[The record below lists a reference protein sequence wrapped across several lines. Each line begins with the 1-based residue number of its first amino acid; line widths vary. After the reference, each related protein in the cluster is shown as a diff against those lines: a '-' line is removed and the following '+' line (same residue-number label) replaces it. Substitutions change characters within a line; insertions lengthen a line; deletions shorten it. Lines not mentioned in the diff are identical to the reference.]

1 MTKRQEEFFEKFLEM
16 GIVPIFDEITTTT
29 LEKVQQCF
37 IHFFLRKMTNITVLI
52 SSNGGNTDVAL
63 EIFDILKLYPGLKT
77 GIVIGKARSA
87 ASIILQACDRRLATP
102 NSLILIH
109 NGTKTFQNDCLY
121 DNKMLAV
128 FIERTKKFKDRELK
142 ILTDR
147 TKKPEQE
154 IMDMN
159 MEEKSLLP
167 EEALEFGLID
177 GVFTGQLPFDLP
189 KDFTSTQK
197 DE

>member
-16 GIVPIFDEITTTT
+16 GIVPIFNEITTST

-37 IHFFLRKMTNITVLI
+37 THFFLRKMTNITVLI

-77 GIVIGKARSA
+77 GIVVGKARSA
-87 ASIILQACDRRLATP
+87 AAIILQACDKRLVTP
-102 NSLILIH
+102 NSQILIH
-109 NGTKTFQNDCLY
+109 NGTAIFPNDCLY
-121 DNKMLAV
+121 DERKLAD
-128 FIERTKKFKDRELK
+128 FLEKINKFKDKVLR

-147 TKKPEQE
+147 TKKSEKE
-154 IMDMN
+154 IIDMN
-159 MEEKSLLP
+159 MKDKSLFV

-189 KDFTSTQK
+189 KDFTSTSQG
-197 DE
+197 

>member
-1 MTKRQEEFFEKFLEM
+1 MTKRQEDFFEKFLEM
-16 GIVPIFDEITTTT
+16 GIVPIFNEITTAT

-37 IHFFLRKMTNITVLI
+37 VHFFLRKMTNITVLI
-52 SSNGGNTDVAL
+52 SSNGGNTEAAL

-87 ASIILQACDRRLATP
+87 AAIILQTCDKRLVTP

-109 NGTKTFQNDCLY
+109 NGTATFQNDCLY
-121 DNKMLAV
+121 DDKKLAD
-128 FIERTKKFKDRELK
+128 FLERNNKFKDKILG

-147 TKKPEQE
+147 TKKSKQE
-154 IMDMN
+154 IIDMN
-159 MEEKSLLP
+159 MKDKSLFV

-189 KDFTSTQK
+189 KDFTSTSQG
-197 DE
+197 